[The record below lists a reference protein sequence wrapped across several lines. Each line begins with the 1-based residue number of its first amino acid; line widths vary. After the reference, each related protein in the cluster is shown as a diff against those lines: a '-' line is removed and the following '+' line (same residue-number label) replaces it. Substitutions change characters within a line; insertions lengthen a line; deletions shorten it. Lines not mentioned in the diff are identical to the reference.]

1 VGRKEADIQNENAP
15 HGLTQGPLKGG
26 FNGAL
31 YDSVEALFTDDK
43 WHCIEACFKLNTLDL
58 QNDRPHRDGI
68 VRGWFDGKLV
78 IEHTNAILRMK
89 ALANL
94 RTRARLPRS
103 QWSAVAAVFL
113 RGAFTL
119 IELLVVIAIIA
130 ILASLLLPALGRAK
144 ERAKRSGC
152 LSNLKMQALAF
163 VMYADDYRDVF
174 PTADQTTAWK
184 LDALYVM
191 SKDQALA
198 LISYGMAAGGIR
210 KSAAE
215 FEAEIKQQKALPTT
229 WRCPSRRD
237 PPRLFDQVGLLHI
250 DNYMILTG
258 LRGNGRTPDPRF
270 KGTNSP
276 ARSSDPV
283 GPISADHT
291 LVFPARKAWT
301 SNHGSKGPVPE
312 HGQIDLSNSPAGIN
326 EAFSDGHAEW
336 VRQSRFERAGPDLSY
351 AKPLWASGWP
361 WDWAWVER

>member
-1 VGRKEADIQNENAP
+1 MKSLADLPMQSRSRLSERS
-15 HGLTQGPLKGG
+15 GL
-26 FNGAL
+26 
-31 YDSVEALFTDDK
+31 
-43 WHCIEACFKLNTLDL
+43 
-58 QNDRPHRDGI
+58 
-68 VRGWFDGKLV
+68 
-78 IEHTNAILRMK
+78 M
-89 ALANL
+89 
-94 RTRARLPRS
+94 
-103 QWSAVAAVFL
+103 AVF
-113 RGAFTL
+113 RRRAFTL

-144 ERAKRSGC
+144 ERARRMGC

-210 KSAAE
+210 RSAAE
-215 FEAEIKQQKALPTT
+215 FEAEIRQQKALPTT
-229 WRCPSRRD
+229 WRCPSRHD
-237 PPRLFDQVGLLHI
+237 PPRLFDEAGLLHI

-258 LRGNGRTPDPRF
+258 LRGNGRNPDPRF

-283 GPISADHT
+283 GPVSADHT
-291 LVFPARKAWT
+291 LVFSARKAWT
-301 SNHGSKGPVPE
+301 SNHGTKGTVPAL
-312 HGQIDLSNSPAGIN
+312 GQIDLNNSPAGIN
-326 EAFSDGHAEW
+326 EAFSDSHAEW
-336 VRQSRFERAGPDLSY
+336 FQESRFERAGPNLSY
-351 AKPLWASGWP
+351 AKPLWVSGWP